1 MATDPPQRRTAG
13 GFVWLWILLTLVWI
27 AATSSPAL
35 ESIAAGA
42 LISAVLA
49 HVLARRFPA
58 WSDVRF
64 TPRRLY
70 HFLRYTGVF
79 LIELA
84 RANLNMLR
92 YVYAPRIDISPG
104 IVRISTRLRTPVGRL
119 ALASSIA
126 LTPGSLVVDIDGSD
140 LFIHWLD
147 IETTD
152 QIEATRLIAGPFEDH
167 LEKAFG

>member
-1 MATDPPQRRTAG
+1 MATDPSERRTAG
-13 GFVWLWILLTLVWI
+13 GFLWLWILLTFVWI

-35 ESIAAGA
+35 ESIVAGA

-49 HVLARRFPA
+49 HLLAGKFPA

-64 TPRRLY
+64 SPQRLY

-79 LIELA
+79 LVELV

-104 IVRISTRLRTPVGRL
+104 IIRIRTRLRTPVGRL
-119 ALASSIA
+119 ALTSSIA
-126 LTPGSLVVDIDGSD
+126 LTPGSLVVEIDGSD

-147 IETTD
+147 VQTTD
-152 QIEATRLIAGPFEDH
+152 QDEATRLIAGPFEDH